1 MNQRH
6 LLSVSGEVLHASALV
21 VQLQPSFVVL
31 DVPLSPYVA
40 AFQDIETPATKIRA
54 SWGPPLGNAGKGC
67 DRSPLPLLSC
77 WRQVNDSASSHV
89 RRDVCNSSTD
99 CLGGHRWSAGGKR
112 VSPVAKNTL
121 QGNTFATCALVVRC
135 WALAHWLL
143 YSYGYSYGYVVIC
156 KHSCLQL

>member
-1 MNQRH
+1 MRA
-6 LLSVSGEVLHASALV
+6 LCKRSRAPGSKFRSAMFPCHRMLRPSRMSKP
-21 VQLQPSFVVL
+21 QQPQFAPRPST
-31 DVPLSPYVA
+31 S
-40 AFQDIETPATKIRA
+40 
-54 SWGPPLGNAGKGC
+54 GNAGKGC

-121 QGNTFATCALVVRC
+121 QGNTFATLCTCAVLGTGSLAAVLVWVLVRVRSSLQAFLLA
-135 WALAHWLL
+135 ALALQ
-143 YSYGYSYGYVVIC
+143 V
-156 KHSCLQL
+156 SCSS